1 MNWWSVILSVF
12 NAGES
17 GRHGSSRRQLPPR
30 VTFLLNHQSTNLS
43 VAGWISGFFSTAR
56 DIFTILKYAR
66 EMARD
71 STSESKNSS
80 NEDNA
85 RKALTDGQLIG
96 AFFVLSISLG
106 LGIIFTT
113 WIGCWL
119 GMFTSVML
127 DID

>member
-1 MNWWSVILSVF
+1 M
-12 NAGES
+12 
-17 GRHGSSRRQLPPR
+17 
-30 VTFLLNHQSTNLS
+30 S

-71 STSESKNSS
+71 STSESKNSP
-80 NEDNA
+80 NENNNA

-96 AFFVLSISLG
+96 AFFILSIGLG

>member
-1 MNWWSVILSVF
+1 M
-12 NAGES
+12 
-17 GRHGSSRRQLPPR
+17 
-30 VTFLLNHQSTNLS
+30 
-43 VAGWISGFFSTAR
+43 SGFVSTAR
-56 DIFTILKYAR
+56 DIVSILKDAR

-71 STSESKNSS
+71 SNSESKNSP
-80 NEDNA
+80 NENNA
-85 RKALTDGQLIG
+85 RKPLTDCQLFG
-96 AFFVLSISLG
+96 AFVIIGIGLG

>member
-1 MNWWSVILSVF
+1 MPAWVKPPPAV
-12 NAGES
+12 
-17 GRHGSSRRQLPPR
+17 PR

-71 STSESKNSS
+71 STSSESKNSP
-80 NEDNA
+80 NEHNA
-85 RKALTDGQLIG
+85 RKALTDSQLIG
-96 AFFVLSISLG
+96 AFFILSIGLG